1 MKKIFILAATVLLAA
16 VACNKGGESP
26 VVPSKGGPVRFATN
40 LNSYTVK
47 SSLAE
52 NDQIGVFAGAPI
64 TRLNVLGTVTSSKG
78 VAFASGSEICWQ
90 AGQTAATTFAA
101 YYPYSASC
109 NATAADPFKF
119 TFTLAAD
126 QSSAEG
132 VAAADL
138 LTAVAS
144 NVAVPADPEAAE
156 PVTLTFT
163 HQGAKFVVN
172 VTKEISAAVESV
184 EILGT
189 KLTGVVDMAN
199 KTVTDHS
206 GDAASIIANRPNSAA
221 NTFEAIILPAADI
234 APQIKVTVE
243 GGTTYTY
250 SMNGTMTFVAGKQ
263 YTATVNIAA
272 QAVSTDAASFSVG
285 DITDWDVV
293 ATPLSYGDNPVVESN
308 VWSVIGQVNGLTDWT
323 EDFPMEQSATGTNPE
338 DGTWEIDIT
347 VDEGPDANG
356 EGGSEFKIRWAAQW
370 GDGTQPVS
378 SSNVVSIG
386 MNPEWWYADGKGD
399 NDEGLQLWQANAK
412 NIKCKEAGTY
422 HITLFYPSCKV
433 FVEKKVPLEP

>member
-1 MKKIFILAATVLLAA
+1 MKKLYIIALAALCALAG
-16 VACNKGGESP
+16 CNKAGESP

-78 VAFASGSEICWQ
+78 VAFAAGSEICWQ
-90 AGQTAATTFAA
+90 AGQTAPTTFAA

-109 NATAADPFKF
+109 NATASDPFKF

-138 LTAVAS
+138 LTAVAA
-144 NVAVPADPEAAE
+144 NVDVPADPAAAE

-189 KLTGVVDMAN
+189 KLTGVVNMAD

-206 GDAASIIANRPNSAA
+206 GDAAAIIANRPNSGS

-272 QAVSTDAASFSVG
+272 NPVSADAVTFTVG
-285 DITDWDVV
+285 DITDWEVV
-293 ATPLSYGDNPVVESN
+293 ETPLSYGENPEIAVGN
-308 VWSVIGQVNGLTDWT
+308 VWSVIGTINGSSWN
-323 EDFPMEQSATGTNPE
+323 EDFPMTEVSGESYCWTIDIDYTAGELFKFRYAGSWDTQYGMWNNIDPADYKTIEMSWIEATTTTNPTY
-338 DGTWEIDIT
+338 GL
-347 VDEGPDANG
+347 ANG
-356 EGGSEFKIRWAAQW
+356 SASEPNCNIALPETGNYTLKLYTDTGSLFV
-370 GDGTQPVS
+370 T
-378 SSNVVSIG
+378 
-386 MNPEWWYADGKGD
+386 
-399 NDEGLQLWQANAK
+399 K
-412 NIKCKEAGTY
+412 N
-422 HITLFYPSCKV
+422 
-433 FVEKKVPLEP
+433 

>member
-1 MKKIFILAATVLLAA
+1 MKKFYILALAA
-16 VACNKGGESP
+16 LCALAGCNKAESP
-26 VVPSKGGPVRFATN
+26 VVPSKGGAVRFATN
-40 LNSYTVK
+40 LNNYTVK
-47 SSLAE
+47 SSSLAE

-90 AGQTAATTFAA
+90 AGQTAPTTFAA
-101 YYPYSASC
+101 YYPYSETC

-126 QSSAEG
+126 QTTAAG
-132 VAAADL
+132 VAASDL
-138 LTAVAS
+138 LTSVAA
-144 NVAVPADPEAAE
+144 NVAVPADPATAD
-156 PVTLTFT
+156 PVTLNFT
-163 HQGAKFVVN
+163 HQGSKFVVN
-172 VTKEISAAVESV
+172 VTKEISAEIESV

-206 GDAASIIANRPNSAA
+206 GEATAIIAYRPNSGA

-234 APQIKVTVE
+234 APQIKVTVN

-272 QAVSTDAASFSVG
+272 QAVSTDAVLFQVG

-293 ATPLSYGDNPVVESN
+293 EDPLSYGENPAVESN
-308 VWSVIGQVNGLTDWT
+308 VWSIIGEVNGKTDWS
-323 EDFPMEQSATGTNPE
+323 EDFPMTQSETGEHPE
-338 DGTWEIDIT
+338 DGTWVIT
-347 VDEGPDANG
+347 FTVADGPDGTG
-356 EGGSEFKIRWAAQW
+356 EGGSEFKIRWAGQW
-370 GDGTQPVS
+370 GDGSQAVS
-378 SSNVVSIG
+378 SSNVVCIG
-386 MNPEWWYADGKGD
+386 MNPSWWYADGKGE

-412 NIKCKEAGTY
+412 NIKCKEAGEY
-422 HITLFYPSCKV
+422 KLTLFYPSCKV
-433 FVEKKVPLEP
+433 YMEKQ